1 MNGRS
6 GPDVTEGVLT
16 HGLPYRA
23 FGSGRPLL
31 LLRWF
36 APDHANP
43 TGLLRISETAMLEP
57 LARCFRVYAVSRAP
71 GMAAG
76 TTMAEIA
83 AEHADAISAEFGT
96 AVDVL
101 GISSGGSIA
110 LQMAADHP
118 DAVRTLTVASSGDTL
133 SEAARTAQMNYA
145 SALAAGRRGLHHL
158 APAVS
163 GSRILAGF
171 ASVVMWLADPLLR
184 PACAADAVAFL
195 RAEDVFDIGARLGD
209 ITAPTLVI
217 GGDRDTGY
225 PVETFRRTAAGIP
238 GARLIIYPGA
248 THMGVIRHARF
259 AEDVASFTATRER
272 TR

>member
-1 MNGRS
+1 MHGIFQKVAGYYDRMNAIMTLGRHRRWCRE
-6 GPDVTEGVLT
+6 VAE
-16 HGLPYRA
+16 RA
-23 FGSGRPLL
+23 
-31 LLRWF
+31 
-36 APDHANP
+36 APPA
-43 TGLLRISETAMLEP
+43 
-57 LARCFRVYAVSRAP
+57 
-71 GMAAG
+71 
-76 TTMAEIA
+76 
-83 AEHADAISAEFGT
+83 
-96 AVDVL
+96 
-101 GISSGGSIA
+101 GGSLLDLATGTGVIA

-118 DAVRTLTVASSGDTL
+118 DAVRTLTVASSGDAL

-259 AEDVASFTATRER
+259 AEDVASFTATCPRR
-272 TR
+272 HSRR